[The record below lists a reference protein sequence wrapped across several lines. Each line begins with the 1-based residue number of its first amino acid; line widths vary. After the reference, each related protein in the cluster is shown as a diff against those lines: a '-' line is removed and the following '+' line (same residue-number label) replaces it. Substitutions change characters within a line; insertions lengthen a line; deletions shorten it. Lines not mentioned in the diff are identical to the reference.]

1 METSFISIIDRI
13 KQAKSLRFDS
23 EVADLLGLSSKAF
36 TARKRSNSIPEDKLK
51 IFCNRESINYD
62 WLLTG
67 QGEQFLRT
75 GWKIQ
80 DSVQST
86 EMERVDLWY
95 VRSGFQSKSRLQFSL
110 EGSEPY
116 LVIKREVWSKFCGP
130 FRAFR
135 IEGVV
140 SSPFANNEDII
151 IVACGEK
158 EVQGQH
164 LYAIRTQQSLSVR
177 QIYIEENLLV
187 LNPLR
192 AGDPIEVI
200 NLKESPDPL
209 VGRVIGIIKSC
220 SQ

>member
-1 METSFISIIDRI
+1 MKISFSSVVDRI
-13 KQAKSLRFDS
+13 KQVKSLRFDS
-23 EVADLLGLSSKAF
+23 EVAELLGFSSKAL
-36 TARKRSNSIPEDKLK
+36 TARKRSKNIPEDKLRV
-51 IFCNRESINYD
+51 FCNRESINYD

-67 QGEQFLRT
+67 RGEQLLRT

-86 EMERVDLWY
+86 EMERVDLWN
-95 VRSGFQSKSRLQFSL
+95 VRIGFGPRLSLLFSP

-116 LVIKREVWSKFCGP
+116 LVIKKEVWSKFCGP

-135 IEGVV
+135 IVGVL

-187 LNPLR
+187 LSPLR
-192 AGDPIEVI
+192 AGDPIEGI

>member
-1 METSFISIIDRI
+1 MKTSFSSVIDRI
-13 KQAKSLRFDS
+13 KQVKSLRFDR
-23 EVADLLGLSSKAF
+23 EVSDLLGFNRKAF

-67 QGEQFLRT
+67 RGEQFLRT

-80 DSVQST
+80 DSTQST
-86 EMERVDLWY
+86 EMERVDLWN
-95 VRSGFQSKSRLQFSL
+95 VRLGIEPKSPLQFYA

-116 LVIKREVWSKFCGP
+116 LVIKREVWSKYRGP
-130 FRAFR
+130 IRAFR

-164 LYAIRTQQSLSVR
+164 LFAIRTQHSLSVS
-177 QIYIEENLLV
+177 QLYKNKNMLLLAPIKV
-187 LNPLR
+187 D
-192 AGDPIEVI
+192 GPIECFDL
-200 NLKESPDPL
+200 NEGPDPL
-209 VGRVIGIIKSC
+209 VGRVIGIIKS
-220 SQ
+220 